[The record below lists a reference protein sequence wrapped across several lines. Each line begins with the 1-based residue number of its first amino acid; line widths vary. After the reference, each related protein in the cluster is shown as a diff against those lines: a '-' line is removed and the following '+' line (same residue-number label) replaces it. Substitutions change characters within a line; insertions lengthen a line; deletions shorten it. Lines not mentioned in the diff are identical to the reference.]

1 MLEVEATPNEKER
14 ERERD
19 SVRLS
24 CVREKRKFSF
34 QRLIRFLTHASF
46 LFSFSFLSI
55 FFFGL
60 FVINNTFV
68 SHHQDL
74 QKDPPTSCSAGPAGE
89 DLFHWQVSLLS
100 SFMFVFFFF
109 VAASCHQTAG
119 LSAFTD
125 SPLFSFILMIG
136 HDYGTSG

>member
-14 ERERD
+14 ERERLRS
-19 SVRLS
+19 SVV
-24 CVREKRKFSF
+24 CEREKKVFF
-34 QRLIRFLTHASF
+34 PTFD
-46 LFSFSFLSI
+46 SFSDSRVLSFFFLVSFY

-125 SPLFSFILMIG
+125 PPLFSFILMIG